1 MHNFFNWL
9 NHLADRFTDLTAT
22 FIGAIFAS
30 QISTEFVKIAFGAAL
45 SLAGKEGIYYIK
57 KRIKRAKNKSN

>member
-9 NHLADRFTDLTAT
+9 NHLADRFTDLIAT

-30 QISTEFVKIAFGAAL
+30 QMSTEFIKIAFGAAI
-45 SLAGKEGIYYIK
+45 SLAGKEIIYYIK
-57 KRIKRAKNKSN
+57 KRIKRANKNN